1 MKSNLQ
7 IISGKYRGKKLFLP
21 NDARPTQNLAR
32 GALFNMLNE
41 FMNPTKDF
49 TVWDAFAGSG
59 AFGLECLSRYDNAKV
74 IFTDIATDTVKK
86 NIDSV
91 KAIAKIE
98 KVDALSVI
106 KTYGPDSD
114 LIFIDPPYSM
124 FGIGLV
130 FIKKLAKIAKT
141 GAIVIWEYESNQE
154 KPKIDENWTVLK
166 EKTYGRASFLI
177 LRKNN
182 QKKLDFSTFL
192 INNMA
197 CTTPLEVV

>member
-32 GALFNMLNE
+32 GALFNMILDLP
-41 FMNPTKDF
+41 MDTTKPF
-49 TVWDAFAGSG
+49 IIWDAFAGSG

-74 IFTDIATDTVKK
+74 VFTDIATDTVKK

-91 KAIAKIE
+91 KAIAKVE

-106 KTYGPDSD
+106 KMYGPDSD
-114 LIFIDPPYSM
+114 LIFLDPPYSM

-130 FIKKLAKIAKT
+130 FIKKLAKIVKSGT
-141 GAIVIWEYESNQE
+141 IVIWEYESTQA
-154 KPKIDENWTVLK
+154 KPKIDDNWVVLK
-166 EKTYGRASFLI
+166 EKTYGRASFVI
-177 LRKNN
+177 LA
-182 QKKLDFSTFL
+182 KK
-192 INNMA
+192 
-197 CTTPLEVV
+197 